1 MANECRDA
9 FSKLVTYTT
18 EMTLIIQELM
28 HLNVILYQYIHF
40 FVLSEVL
47 GRWWWCTK
55 YIRALVKSKK

>member
-18 EMTLIIQELM
+18 ETTLIIQELM

-40 FVLSEVL
+40 FVFSEVL
-47 GRWWWCTK
+47 GRW
-55 YIRALVKSKK
+55 